1 MNHLPFINNDFVLS
15 ISDQIIA
22 KVMAKCSDFASSK
35 FEKVYHIE
43 AYVDDLKGSKLPSN
57 KQV

>member
-1 MNHLPFINNDFVLS
+1 
-15 ISDQIIA
+15 
-22 KVMAKCSDFASSK
+22 MAKCSDFASSK
-35 FEKVYHIE
+35 FEKVYLIE